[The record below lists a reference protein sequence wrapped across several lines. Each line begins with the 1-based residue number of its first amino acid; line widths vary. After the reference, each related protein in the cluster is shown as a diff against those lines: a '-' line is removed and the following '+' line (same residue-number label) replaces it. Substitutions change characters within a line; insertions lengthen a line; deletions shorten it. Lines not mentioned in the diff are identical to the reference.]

1 MKIVNG
7 KWQDTNGDPVTV
19 FSYDKV
25 KEIGNNLVN
34 LYGEDIT
41 YSRINLISTIK
52 QLTPKQEDDL
62 AYVLSHEG
70 GIAKIAGFSLWLG
83 IY

>member
-1 MKIVNG
+1 MKIENG
-7 KWQDTNGDPVTV
+7 KWVDQYGDPVTV
-19 FSYDKV
+19 FTYDKIR
-25 KEIGNNLVN
+25 EIGDNLVN

-62 AYVLSHEG
+62 AYVLGQEG
-70 GIAKIAGFSLWLG
+70 AISKLAG
-83 IY
+83 Y

>member
-1 MKIVNG
+1 MKIENG
-7 KWQDTNGDPVTV
+7 KWVDQYGDPVTV
-19 FSYDKV
+19 FTYDKMR
-25 KEIGNNLVN
+25 EIGDNLKN

-62 AYVLSHEG
+62 AYVLSQEG
-70 GIAKIAGFSLWLG
+70 AISKLAG
-83 IY
+83 Y

>member
-7 KWQDTNGDPVTV
+7 KWQDDLGEPVTV
-19 FSYDKV
+19 FSYNKM

-52 QLTPKQEDDL
+52 TLTPKQEDDL
-62 AYVLSHEG
+62 AYVLSSKD
-70 GIAKIAGFSLWLG
+70 GISKLAG
-83 IY
+83 Y

>member
-7 KWQDTNGDPVTV
+7 KWQDTNGDPITV

-52 QLTPKQEDDL
+52 QLTPKQEEDL
-62 AYVLSHEG
+62 VYVLSQEN
-70 GIAKIAGFSLWLG
+70 GIAKLAGF
-83 IY
+83 

>member
-1 MKIVNG
+1 MKIENG
-7 KWQDTNGDPVTV
+7 KWVDQYGDPVTV
-19 FSYDKV
+19 FTYDKI
-25 KEIGNNLVN
+25 KEIGDNLVN

-62 AYVLSHEG
+62 AYVLSQEG
-70 GIAKIAGFSLWLG
+70 AISRLAG
-83 IY
+83 Y

>member
-7 KWQDTNGDPVTV
+7 KWQDDLGEPVTV
-19 FSYDKV
+19 FSYNKI
-25 KEIGNNLVN
+25 KEIGSNLVN

-52 QLTPKQEDDL
+52 TLTPKQEDDL
-62 AYVLSHEG
+62 AYVLSNEG
-70 GIAKIAGFSLWLG
+70 AISKLAG
-83 IY
+83 Y

>member
-1 MKIVNG
+1 MKIENG
-7 KWQDTNGDPVTV
+7 KWVDQYGDPVTV
-19 FSYDKV
+19 FSYDKIR
-25 KEIGNNLVN
+25 EIGDNLVN

-62 AYVLSHEG
+62 AYVLGHKD
-70 GIAKIAGFSLWLG
+70 GISKLAG
-83 IY
+83 Y

>member
-1 MKIVNG
+1 MKIENG
-7 KWQDTNGDPVTV
+7 KWVDQYGDPVTV
-19 FSYDKV
+19 FSYDKMR
-25 KEIGNNLVN
+25 EIGDNLKN

-62 AYVLSHEG
+62 AYVLSQEG
-70 GIAKIAGFSLWLG
+70 AISKLAG
-83 IY
+83 Y

>member
-52 QLTPKQEDDL
+52 QLTPKQEEDL
-62 AYVLSHEG
+62 VYVLSQEG
-70 GIAKIAGFSLWLG
+70 AIAKLAG
-83 IY
+83 Y

>member
-1 MKIVNG
+1 MKIIDG
-7 KWQDTNGDPVTV
+7 KWVDQYGEPVTV
-19 FSYDKV
+19 FTYDKI
-25 KEIGNNLVN
+25 KEIGDNLVN

-62 AYVLSHEG
+62 AYVLSQEG
-70 GIAKIAGFSLWLG
+70 AISKLAG
-83 IY
+83 Y

>member
-7 KWQDTNGDPVTV
+7 KWQDTNGDPITV
-19 FSYDKV
+19 FSYDKMR
-25 KEIGNNLVN
+25 EIGDNLTN

-52 QLTPKQEDDL
+52 TLTPKQEDDL
-62 AYVLSHEG
+62 AYVLRQEG
-70 GIAKIAGFSLWLG
+70 GISKLAG
-83 IY
+83 Y

>member
-1 MKIVNG
+1 MKIENG
-7 KWQDTNGDPVTV
+7 KWVDQYGDPVTV
-19 FSYDKV
+19 FTYDKMR
-25 KEIGNNLVN
+25 EIGDNLVN

-62 AYVLSHEG
+62 ADILSQEG
-70 GIAKIAGFSLWLG
+70 AISRLAG
-83 IY
+83 Y

>member
-52 QLTPKQEDDL
+52 QLTPKQEEDL
-62 AYVLSHEG
+62 VYVLSQEN
-70 GIAKIAGFSLWLG
+70 GISKLAGF
-83 IY
+83 

>member
-7 KWQDTNGDPVTV
+7 KWQDQYGDPVTV
-19 FSYDKV
+19 FNYDKV
-25 KEIGNNLVN
+25 KEIASNVTN

-62 AYVLSHEG
+62 AYVLSQEG
-70 GIAKIAGFSLWLG
+70 AIVKLAG
-83 IY
+83 Y

>member
-1 MKIVNG
+1 MKIENG
-7 KWQDTNGDPVTV
+7 KWVDQYGDPVTV
-19 FSYDKV
+19 FTYDKIR
-25 KEIGNNLVN
+25 EIGDNLVN

-62 AYVLSHEG
+62 AYVLSQDG
-70 GIAKIAGFSLWLG
+70 AISKLAG
-83 IY
+83 Y

>member
-1 MKIVNG
+1 MKIENG
-7 KWQDTNGDPVTV
+7 KWVDQYGDPVTV
-19 FSYDKV
+19 FTYDKMR
-25 KEIGNNLVN
+25 EIGDNLVN

-62 AYVLSHEG
+62 TYVLSQEG
-70 GIAKIAGFSLWLG
+70 AISKLAG
-83 IY
+83 Y